1 MFTETE
7 SADENSNNIEQTNK
21 LFELETKM
29 AESVTEKVK
38 TEERIERLQTI
49 NSSMQQM
56 FVTNME
62 KAKIESDSQM
72 SQLKIQ
78 VAQLN
83 TELAKEKTGLG
94 GQTETQATT
103 EGLEDF
109 DDAVEI
115 AKVTEQKFELKVKEL
130 LKVQTQLEVIQKQM
144 VEKGN
149 DI

>member
-1 MFTETE
+1 
-7 SADENSNNIEQTNK
+7 
-21 LFELETKM
+21 M